1 MDTGLVEGPDDDQ
14 QAIGQKQAWWEDMV
28 AKLMEEYGEINLC

>member
-1 MDTGLVEGPDDDQ
+1 MDTELVENPDDDRYP
-14 QAIGQKQAWWEDMV
+14 IGQRRAWWEVMV